1 MKITYYPGC
10 SLEATA
16 LEYDQSSRVVCRELG
31 LELEELEDWSCCG
44 STSAHNLNHLLA
56 ASLAAR
62 NIALAQ
68 KSGLDVAIPC
78 AACFARLRKADH
90 LLRQG
95 GEIKKELEELVEFN
109 YTGQVAIISLLEA
122 VVTRAGLDRIRGKVT
137 RPLTG
142 LKVACYYGCLMV
154 RPPEVRGFDR
164 VENPEMLDRLVEA
177 LGAEARQWS
186 FKTECCGAGLS
197 LTRSEVVESLVGRLV
212 EAARAAGADALVTAC
227 PLCQSNLEMR
237 QKGSKK
243 IPSFY
248 FTELMGMAMGLPEAR
263 GWLTRHIIDGSGI
276 FESPSLPGNK

>member
-16 LEYDQSSRVVCRELG
+16 IEYDLSSRAVCRALG
-31 LELEELEDWSCCG
+31 MELEELEDWSCCG

-56 ASLAAR
+56 AALAAR

-68 KSGLDVAIPC
+68 SSGLDVAIPC

-95 GEIKKELEELVEFN
+95 GEIKEELEELVEFK

-122 VVTRAGLDRIRGKVT
+122 VVARAGLDRIREKLT
-137 RPLTG
+137 RPLKG
-142 LKVACYYGCLMV
+142 LKVVCYYGCLMV

-164 VENPEMLDRLVEA
+164 VENPEMLDRLLEA
-177 LGAEARQWS
+177 LGAEVRHWS
-186 FKTECCGAGLS
+186 YKTECCGAGLA
-197 LTRSEVVESLVGRLV
+197 LTRVEVVEGLVGRLA
-212 EAARAAGADALVTAC
+212 EAARAAGAHALVTAC

-237 QKGSKK
+237 QKGSTKV
-243 IPSFY
+243 PSFY
-248 FTELMGMAMGLPEAR
+248 FTELMGVAMGMPEAS
-263 GWLTRHIIDGSGI
+263 GWMAKHLNDPTAMINSVV
-276 FESPSLPGNK
+276 SP